1 MRPSVLSV
9 LLAVALLSECFPPSG
24 STPLSKAEDSGL
36 EPDALLADD
45 PSEDLAHLGST
56 RIIVVGDAGLWRG
69 MRGLD
74 RLPLYRQSVL
84 ERREGKDAQDTG
96 VSVYRRDTMRC
107 MVGRVYRPCWEA

>member
-1 MRPSVLSV
+1 MRLSILSV
-9 LLAVALLSECFPPSG
+9 LLAVALFSECFSPSG
-24 STPLSKAEDSGL
+24 STPLSKTEDSGP

-45 PSEDLAHLGST
+45 PSEDPGRLGST

-84 ERREGKDAQDTG
+84 ERREGKDAQDPSL
-96 VSVYRRDTMRC
+96 SVYRRDTMRC